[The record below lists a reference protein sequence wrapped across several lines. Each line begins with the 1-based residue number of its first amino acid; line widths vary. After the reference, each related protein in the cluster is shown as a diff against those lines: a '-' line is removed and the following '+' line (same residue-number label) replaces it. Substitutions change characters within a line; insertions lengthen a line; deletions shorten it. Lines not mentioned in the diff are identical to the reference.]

1 MPLDRC
7 AFLFSDITNMALLAR
22 VDDSVAIALLLLC
35 MTVVFTYLW
44 RCWNRTDDVHRLP
57 MAPGGRLI
65 LGNKWQIRLENSNVW
80 LLKCRQAREPVEECA

>member
-57 MAPGGRLI
+57 LAPGGHLI